1 MITVII
7 NKKTHNL
14 KTIKE
19 PSGFF
24 VRVLYFI
31 IYTFM
36 DRHPITQEEDPQ
48 FIYEDDLFYKTKCK
62 STNK

>member
-1 MITVII
+1 
-7 NKKTHNL
+7 
-14 KTIKE
+14 
-19 PSGFF
+19 
-24 VRVLYFI
+24 
-31 IYTFM
+31 M